1 MDSFS
6 WLMLVTNLPGRNQT
20 LRMRVWRA
28 LRAGGAE
35 ALRDGVYVL
44 PEREAARTLFE
55 EQALE
60 ITEGGGVAD
69 ILPFASGSPQQEQ
82 RLKALFDRTESYA
95 EIIGKLAEFKH
106 GIARR
111 TEIEAR
117 RRLAVLRREL
127 AAAVQVDFFAGPSRE
142 QAERALADAEAA
154 LNARFSADE
163 PHEAP
168 IELRRRDA
176 TRYRCRVW
184 ATRERL
190 WVDRVCCA
198 WLIRRFIDPQ
208 ARFRWLK
215 SIRECPKRAVG
226 FDFDGAEFTHTRG
239 RVTFEVMLAS
249 FGLEDDAALVR
260 LGALVHY
267 LDAGGVPVPEAAGFA
282 AIMTGARAE
291 SPDDDVLLASMTPVL
306 EHLYAAYATPERNPS
321 PAGRTGDGD
330 MTVPRG

>member
-1 MDSFS
+1 MDGSK

-20 LRMRVWRA
+20 LRMRIWRA
-28 LRAGGAE
+28 LRSGGAE

-44 PEREAARTLFE
+44 PDGEAGRALFE

-60 ITEGGGVAD
+60 VTEGGGAAD
-69 ILPFASGSPQQEQ
+69 ILPFAGRSPQHEQ
-82 RLKALFDRTESYA
+82 RLKTLFDRAESHA
-95 EIIGKLAEFKH
+95 AIIGKLAEFKQ
-106 GIARR
+106 GLARL

-127 AAAVQVDFFAGPSRE
+127 AAAVQIDFFPGPARE
-142 QAERALADAEAA
+142 QAERALTDGEAA

-168 IELRRRDA
+168 TAVRRRDP
-176 TRYRCRVW
+176 TRYRRRVW

-215 SIRECPKRAVG
+215 RVGDCPRRAVG
-226 FDFDGAEFTHTRG
+226 FDFDGAEFTHARG

-249 FGLEDDAALVR
+249 FGLEDDPALVR
-260 LGALVHY
+260 LGALIHY

-282 AIMTGARAE
+282 AIMTGARAQVA
-291 SPDDDVLLASMTPVL
+291 DDDALLAVMRPVL
-306 EHLYAAYATPERNPS
+306 DHLYAAYAKPERKPS
-321 PAGRTGDGD
+321 TAART
-330 MTVPRG
+330 VQAAR